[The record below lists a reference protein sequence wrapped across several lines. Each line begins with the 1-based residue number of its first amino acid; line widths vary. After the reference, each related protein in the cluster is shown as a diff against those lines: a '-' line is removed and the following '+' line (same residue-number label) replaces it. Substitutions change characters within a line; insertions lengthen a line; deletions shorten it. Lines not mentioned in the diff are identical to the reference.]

1 MKHVLN
7 DQLAPIHS
15 HGALHNAK
23 AAWKMQSDL
32 EEHKLLCLMSTGD
45 LMVTQLTFYF
55 DHDHSPVKVVISH
68 YSSIQ
73 LNERQ
78 DTKDTYVQA
87 EILLMVTS
95 IREYQLINALNVLIR
110 YSMGFWFDL

>member
-1 MKHVLN
+1 MRHVLN

-23 AAWKMQSDL
+23 PVWTMQSDL
-32 EEHKLLCLMSTGD
+32 EEHKLLCLMSTGG

-55 DHDHSPVKVVISH
+55 DLDHNLVKVAINH

-78 DTKDTYVQA
+78 DTKDICDLVET
-87 EILLMVTS
+87 LLMVTS
-95 IREYQLINALNVLIR
+95 IREYQLINVLNVLIQ
-110 YSMGFWFDL
+110 YSMDF